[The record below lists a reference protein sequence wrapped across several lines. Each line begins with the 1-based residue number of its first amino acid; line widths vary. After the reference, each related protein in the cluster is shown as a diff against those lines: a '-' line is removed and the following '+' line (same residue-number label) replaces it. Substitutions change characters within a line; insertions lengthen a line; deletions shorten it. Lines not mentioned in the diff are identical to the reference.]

1 MNTLETLVLHGSGW
15 LEALDASGAQAQ
27 ARRLLPLPQMQLRL
41 SRRPA
46 DLTLVPQPGG
56 RVALWRRQPAT
67 LRRTVEGVAT
77 PVDLAAPAQATF
89 ALEGDIVDP
98 QGRFLPRAFAVEA
111 GGGAGR
117 QLRLYRSNAGTVI
130 GREGGLVGR
139 VQTAGG
145 VAVPWALLT
154 LAVRPPLADA
164 LTYKA
169 QADAHGEFRLALQRL
184 PAGTAPATVYP
195 ATLTVQAS
203 AGAPATS
210 PDPDAQPAA
219 QLRTADGPDPA
230 WADAL
235 LLDVAPG
242 RVATLASP
250 GQGALVLQL
259 A

>member
-15 LEALDASGAQAQ
+15 LEALDASGAQTAV
-27 ARRLLPLPQMQLRL
+27 RPLLPLPRLQLRL

-56 RVALWRRQPAT
+56 RLALWRREPAS
-67 LRRTVEGVAT
+67 LRRTIDGEASPADV
-77 PVDLAAPAQATF
+77 AAPVHATF
-89 ALEGDIVDP
+89 ILEGDIADP
-98 QGRFLPRAFAVEA
+98 QGQFLPRRFALSA
-111 GGGAGR
+111 GGGSGR
-117 QLRLYRSNAGTVI
+117 QLRLYRSSAGTAF
-130 GREGGLVGR
+130 GREGGLLGR
-139 VQTAGG
+139 VEAADGT
-145 VAVPWALLT
+145 AVPWALLT
-154 LAVRPPLADA
+154 LVVRPPLATA

-184 PAGTAPATVYP
+184 PVGATPATVYP

-210 PDPDAQPAA
+210 PDPDTQAA
-219 QLRTADGPDPA
+219 ARLRTAAGADPA
-230 WADAL
+230 WADAFSV
-235 LLDVAPG
+235 DVAPG
-242 RVATLASP
+242 RVAALASP